1 VVSTSARLIFLGPL
15 RSLAKAMEGELNMPR
30 LLAME
35 LVKSIEDKVKV
46 NV

>member
-1 VVSTSARLIFLGPL
+1 
-15 RSLAKAMEGELNMPR
+15 MEGELNMPR

-46 NV
+46 NHGIFKP